1 MSRELERSP
10 SPTLPHGGGGK
21 RGTRLRVFLTGVY
34 DAAGYMAAFFVFG
47 IFVVMI
53 AQTLM
58 REAGLRTSGADD
70 LTKWFSAAAAFLALA
85 HTFRHGDFVRVTL
98 VIEHIGA
105 RARRVMETVAL
116 AIAAAFC
123 GYLAFWATR
132 STYESWLYH
141 EMSDGVIAVP
151 MWIPQVSFAIGTILL
166 AVAVVDQLIVVIR
179 GGKPVYVQ
187 AVEERHARGDYSEDI

>member
-1 MSRELERSP
+1 VTPRKALD
-10 SPTLPHGGGGK
+10 
-21 RGTRLRVFLTGVY
+21 FLY
-34 DAAGYMAAFFVFG
+34 NAAGYLAAFFVFG

-58 REAGLRTSGADD
+58 REAGWRTSGADD

-98 VIEHIGA
+98 LIEHVGPG
-105 RARRVMETVAL
+105 ARRVMETVAL
-116 AIAAAFC
+116 AIATAFC

-132 STYESWLYH
+132 STYESWVYH

-151 MWIPQVSFAIGTILL
+151 MWIPQVSFALGAILL
-166 AVAVVDQLIVVIR
+166 AVAVVDQLIVAIR
-179 GGKPVYVQ
+179 GEKPVYVR
-187 AVEERHARGDYSEDI
+187 AVEERHARGDYSEDM